1 MLTRSSSAAA
11 TSAAATATA
20 ERQNSNNNNYF
31 RRSTHASASNSA
43 NRSSNHQDYT
53 STRRLDPQTPV
64 TESSSYIS
72 PGQRSRRSNEAILQE
87 IYLRVEEQ
95 DNDDAASCSQ
105 DAAATLP
112 ELQNMVITTTTAAA
126 AAATLHSNKNANINT
141 MSYDNSCDLSV
152 MTDDFYRATITHQ
165 QSRSNPFGESEL
177 FNIADDLS
185 AVSLN
190 FFEEEEPKRQPELN
204 VLFTFRRRDVRYDSG
219 DVGEGTCT
227 IFETTLNA
235 RTCGP
240 DEESMEDLVKRLQQ
254 KGRAS
259 GVLKFNRGLI
269 QKIRDG
275 EKEVVFVL
283 VQVKGSKFS
292 KEEFGRMMASEVVG
306 LTHERPI
313 VVEIQTEDAVEGET
327 LDVF

>member
-1 MLTRSSSAAA
+1 MLTRSSSAATTSA
-11 TSAAATATA
+11 TSTETA
-20 ERQNSNNNNYF
+20 EKQKSNSYF
-31 RRSTHASASNSA
+31 RRSTHSSTSSSA
-43 NRSSNHQDYT
+43 NRGNALQDTVNYT
-53 STRRLDPQTPV
+53 SIRRVDPQTPV

-72 PGQRSRRSNEAILQE
+72 PGQRSRRSNEEILQE

-95 DNDDAASCSQ
+95 DNDDDADSFSQ
-105 DAAATLP
+105 GAAATTLP

-126 AAATLHSNKNANINT
+126 PTLPNTNINT
-141 MSYDNSCDLSV
+141 INNNNSCDLSV
-152 MTDDFYRATITHQ
+152 MTDDFHRSTAMHQ
-165 QSRSNPFGESEL
+165 PSRSNPFGGTDL
-177 FNIADDLS
+177 FDIADDGSGGWLTFS
-185 AVSLN
+185 M
-190 FFEEEEPKRQPELN
+190 EEEPKRQPELN
-204 VLFTFRRRDVRYDSG
+204 ALFTFRRRDVRYDG
-219 DVGEGTCT
+219 GEVGEGTCT

-235 RTCGP
+235 RTSGP

-269 QKIRDG
+269 QQIRDG

-292 KEEFGRMMASEVVG
+292 KEEFGRMMASEVIG

>member
-1 MLTRSSSAAA
+1 
-11 TSAAATATA
+11 
-20 ERQNSNNNNYF
+20 
-31 RRSTHASASNSA
+31 
-43 NRSSNHQDYT
+43 
-53 STRRLDPQTPV
+53 
-64 TESSSYIS
+64 
-72 PGQRSRRSNEAILQE
+72 LQE